1 LSFCAFTQLGNFDI
15 FLKWDCDRNWAFI
28 SSDLKKKIMKRKFD
42 KEFDPILGEKRVANL
57 FSVLGQE
64 NYAIELINL
73 QCLSRS
79 KFNM

>member
-1 LSFCAFTQLGNFDI
+1 
-15 FLKWDCDRNWAFI
+15 
-28 SSDLKKKIMKRKFD
+28 MKRKFD

-79 KFNM
+79 KFNMWYLSKSAYNSK